1 MVEITLVIT
10 IGRETAPPSGMAN
23 ARLIESA
30 IKAMNAMVRRGKEEP
45 TFWNG
50 CEGTK
55 KTLKEDTTSIRV

>member
-1 MVEITLVIT
+1 MTM
-10 IGRETAPPSGMAN
+10 GRETVPPRGPEN
-23 ARLIESA
+23 ARLMESA

-50 CEGTK
+50 CESTK